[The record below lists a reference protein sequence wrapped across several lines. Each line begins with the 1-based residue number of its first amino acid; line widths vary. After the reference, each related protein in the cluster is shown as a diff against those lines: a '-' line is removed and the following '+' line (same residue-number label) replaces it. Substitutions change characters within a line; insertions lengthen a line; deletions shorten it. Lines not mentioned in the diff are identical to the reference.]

1 MSRYSYSE
9 EEEEAAEYSPDEEPS
24 SDEEYDDNLSTMS
37 LSDSITDYVY
47 ENGRR
52 YHSYRQ
58 GSYVSILIVNT
69 RYSTSGRVLASGQLT
84 SLSEY
89 YLPMIHSLC
98 SMFFCFQITS
108 AQIIGNDLS
117 PIQPSYVPPNLR
129 FEIDDCEE
137 DWPFPDNHFSFVHIR
152 NLVGSVRDWD
162 RIYAQAY
169 RTLKPGGWIELKD
182 HFRPLE
188 CDNGTLKPDNV
199 LRTWVDN
206 FEKATNIAGISWGTA
221 AAEFRPNLEKAGFK
235 AVTEQIH
242 KVPLGYVPS
251 G

>member
-9 EEEEAAEYSPDEEPS
+9 EEEEVEYSPDEEPS

-58 GSYVSILIVNT
+58 GSYDLAYRSYWTL
-69 RYSTSGRVLASGQLT
+69 GRVLASGQLT
-84 SLSEY
+84 SLSTT
-89 YLPMIHSLC
+89 PSC
-98 SMFFCFQITS
+98 SMFTCLFNSQISS

-137 DWPFPDNHFSFVHIR
+137 DWPFPDNHFDFIHIR

-162 RIYAQAY
+162 RIYVQAY

-182 HFRPLE
+182 HFRPFE

-206 FEKATNIAGISWGTA
+206 FEKATIIAGINWGTA
-221 AAEFRPNLEKAGFK
+221 AAEFRPSLEKAGFK

-242 KVPLGYVPS
+242 KVPLGYVP